1 MKKYIYSFI
10 AIVSLC
16 AISCSKELPAEKNNG
31 NDDPVTDAQCV
42 INASVSD
49 MTKLTLSG
57 LNFSWDA
64 GDKLLVRLA
73 NTNDGIFDDAHGSEK
88 FTASTSG
95 SSTVFTGSFQYYDI
109 SEATAPENTYCYF
122 ATDGRWASAKS
133 PFYYKTVPT
142 AQTGLLSDIKDN
154 ILLYGAAAK
163 ANISLVK
170 DSNEVPVGYSFDL
183 QLHPF
188 FTVLKINVPAS
199 LNLTELVVKSESAIA
214 GTYGIKPMGRT
225 YGTWLPGN
233 PDSKND
239 GFLDR
244 GSGITSNEYEI
255 TVSRGGAV
263 ISGDVYI
270 VVIPDAFDSDKK
282 EYYCNT
288 DKLTFVLTDANGGS
302 TTFTNYLNGKIYCK
316 SLKDLGTMPSSF
328 TPSIEAGALCL
339 LDDTS
344 LKVGVAN
351 ASASCTYYYE
361 TATSKSALAIP
372 TTSSAQFDPAEGFAI
387 SSANSYDAVYVNVL
401 AKSNDAAYSS
411 KYLTGVVRNWNFRS
425 GTPVAEALTDA
436 FSASPTILLSYGDS
450 NGNPQSGATY
460 TTSDGILLFR
470 QSANTDPANLT
481 VTENYIKYRTHRIWP
496 IVTVSRNADVW
507 YYVKTANDV
516 KCSSNIILNKWT
528 NSAAKDVDG
537 NNCTCAILSGSSSPV
552 EKAFVF
558 HLGDLS
564 SGDRLGLRGDQSL
577 GNRIY
582 NIALLEIG
590 EDVGIKTNAAPSA
603 VRLISSNRNAAFA
616 LDEEAVADA
625 VAVGARYY

>member
-1 MKKYIYSFI
+1 M
-10 AIVSLC
+10 L
-16 AISCSKELPAEKNNG
+16 SCSKELPAEREEDNG
-31 NDDPVTDAQCV
+31 GNGGVQAQCI
-42 INASVSD
+42 INASVEDIS
-49 MTKLTLSG
+49 KLALSG
-57 LNFSWDA
+57 LNFTWDA

-73 NTNDGIFDDAHGSEK
+73 NTASTVFPGDVYGCEK

-95 SSTVFTGSFQYYDI
+95 ASTVFTGKFEHYDI
-109 SEATAPENTYCYF
+109 SAATAPENTYCYY
-122 ATDGRWASAKS
+122 ATDGRWLTSTS

-142 AQTGLLSDIKDN
+142 TQTGLLADIKDN
-154 ILLYGAAAK
+154 ILLYGACGK
-163 ANISLVK
+163 GNITLVK
-170 DSNEVPVGYSFDL
+170 DADEVPVGYSFDIK
-183 QLHPF
+183 LHPF

-199 LNLTELVVKSESAIA
+199 LNLTELKLSSESAIA
-214 GTYGIKPMGRT
+214 GTFGIKPMGRT
-225 YGTWLPGN
+225 YGTMQ
-233 PDSKND
+233 PDVTD

-244 GSGITSNEYEI
+244 GHSVTSNEYEI
-255 TVSRGGAV
+255 TVSRGGET

-270 VVIPDAFDSDKK
+270 VVIPDAFDSEAN
-282 EYYCNT
+282 EYYCDT
-288 DKLTFVLTDANGGS
+288 DKLTFTLTDANGGT

-316 SLKDLGTMPSSF
+316 TLKDLGTMPSSF

-372 TTSSAQFDPAEGFAI
+372 TAASTQFDPATGFEI
-387 SSANSYDAVYVNVL
+387 TSTGSYDAVYVNVL
-401 AKSNDAAYSS
+401 AKSNDPAYSS
-411 KYLTGVVRNWNFRS
+411 RYLTGVVRNWNFKS

-436 FSASPTILLSYGDS
+436 FSASPTILLSYGVS

-460 TTSDGILLFR
+460 TTSDGILLYR
-470 QSANTDPANLT
+470 QTANTDPANLT

-496 IVTVSRNADVW
+496 FVTVSGNADVW

-516 KCSSNIILNKWT
+516 KCSSNIILNKWS

-537 NNCTCAILSGSSSPV
+537 NNCTCAIASGSSSP
-552 EKAFVF
+552 EEMAFVF

-564 SGDRLGLRGDQSL
+564 SGDLLGLRGDQSS

>member
-31 NDDPVTDAQCV
+31 NDNPVVDAQCV

-73 NTNDGIFDDAHGSEK
+73 NTNDGIFGDVYGSEK
-88 FTASTSG
+88 FTASSSG

-109 SEATAPENTYCYF
+109 SGSTAPENTYCYF

-142 AQTGLLSDIKDN
+142 SQTGLLSDIKDN
-154 ILLYGAAAK
+154 ILLYGAAAT

-183 QLHPF
+183 HLHPF
-188 FTVLKINVPAS
+188 FSVLKVNVPAS

-225 YGTWLPGN
+225 YGTWVPGN

-361 TATSKSALAIP
+361 TAASKSALAIP
-372 TTSSAQFDPAEGFAI
+372 TTSSIQFDPAEGFAI
-387 SSANSYDAVYVNVL
+387 SSASSYDAVYVNVL

-411 KYLTGVVRNWNFRS
+411 KYLTGVVRNWNFKS
-425 GTPVAEALTDA
+425 GTPVAEALALADA
-436 FSASPTILLSYGDS
+436 NSVLTTYGS
-450 NGNPQSGATY
+450 ENVNNGATY
-460 TTSDGILLFR
+460 TTSDGITLYR
-470 QSANTDPANLT
+470 QRAGSLSLTTTD
-481 VTENYIKYRTHRIWP
+481 EYIKHASCYVWP
-496 IVTVSRNADVW
+496 IVTVDKSADVW
-507 YYVKTANDV
+507 YYVKTANDIRYGA
-516 KCSSNIILNKWT
+516 NIVYNRWGNT
-528 NSAAKDVDG
+528 ATTDVDG
-537 NNCTCAILSGSSSPV
+537 NTCSIAVAASSTV
-552 EKAFVF
+552 QELAFTF

-564 SGDRLGLRGDQSL
+564 SGDRLGFRGDASK

-603 VRLISSNRNAAFA
+603 VRLISSNRNAAIA

>member
-1 MKKYIYSFI
+1 MKKYIFPLI
-10 AIVSLC
+10 AIASLFTV
-16 AISCSKELPAEKNNG
+16 SCSKELPAEKENG
-31 NDDPVTDAQCV
+31 NGNQIDQLQCV
-42 INASVSD
+42 INASVEDIS
-49 MTKLTLSG
+49 KLALSG
-57 LNFSWDA
+57 LNFTWDA

-73 NTNDGIFDDAHGSEK
+73 NTASTVFPGDVYGCEK

-95 SSTVFTGSFQYYDI
+95 ASTVFTGKFEHYDI
-109 SEATAPENTYCYF
+109 SAATAPENTYCYY
-122 ATDGRWASAKS
+122 ATDGRWLTSNS

-142 AQTGLLSDIKDN
+142 TQTGLLADIKDN
-154 ILLYGAAAK
+154 ILLYGACGK
-163 ANISLVK
+163 GNITLVK
-170 DSNEVPVGYSFDL
+170 DADEVPVGYSFDIK
-183 QLHPF
+183 LHPF

-199 LNLTELVVKSESAIA
+199 LNLSELKLSSESAIA
-214 GTYGIKPMGRT
+214 GTFGIKPMGRT
-225 YGTWLPGN
+225 YGTMQ
-233 PDSKND
+233 PDVTD

-244 GSGITSNEYEI
+244 GHSVTSNEYEI
-255 TVSRGGAV
+255 TVSRGGET

-270 VVIPDAFDSDKK
+270 VVIPDAFDSEAN
-282 EYYCNT
+282 EYYCDT
-288 DKLTFVLTDANGGS
+288 DKLTFTLTDANGGT

-316 SLKDLGTMPSSF
+316 TLKDLGTMPETF
-328 TPSIEAGALCL
+328 KASIDAGALCL
-339 LDDTS
+339 LDDTT
-344 LKVGVAN
+344 LKVGVEN

-401 AKSNDAAYSS
+401 AKSNDASYSS
-411 KYLTGVVRNWNFRS
+411 KYLTGVVRNWNFKS

-436 FSASPTILLSYGDS
+436 FSASPTILLSYGVS

-470 QSANTDPANLT
+470 QTANTDPANLT

-496 IVTVSRNADVW
+496 FVTVSRNADVW

-537 NNCTCAILSGSSSPV
+537 NNCTCAIASGSSSPV
-552 EKAFVF
+552 EKAFSF

-564 SGDRLGLRGDQSL
+564 SGDQLGLRGDASV
-577 GNRIY
+577 GNRVY

-590 EDVGIKTNAAPSA
+590 EDVGVTSNAAPTS
-603 VRLISSNRNAAFA
+603 VKFRSDVPNPTLA
-616 LDEEAVADA
+616 LD
-625 VAVGARYY
+625 GAALAGAQSAGTRYY